1 MVDLTDFWHFPH
13 DLRYRDYDLPPLM
26 WHVLNAFLRLT
37 VALLDHGLELGVE
50 VKHLLLVNLVDD
62 LLSLTHE

>member
-1 MVDLTDFWHFPH
+1 
-13 DLRYRDYDLPPLM
+13 M